1 MDKLKNI
8 FVFLG
13 YSGSGKDSVVTE
25 ISKQFNIP
33 ILISHTT
40 RPPRNYLEIINKTY
54 YFVDNKFFKKEKNN
68 FIEMRKYI
76 VHDGSTWLY
85 GIHKSE
91 LENKKYALTIVDASG
106 YKALEKYFTG
116 TKTKLVP
123 FFINADEDT
132 IRKRLIDRG
141 DNLKEIERRLVDD
154 KIKFKEFLN
163 SENYIVIANNLSI
176 TNAVEQVK
184 IHMKE
189 GIQWS

>member
-1 MDKLKNI
+1 M
-8 FVFLG
+8 
-13 YSGSGKDSVVTE
+13 
-25 ISKQFNIP
+25 
-33 ILISHTT
+33 
-40 RPPRNYLEIINKTY
+40 
-54 YFVDNKFFKKEKNN
+54 
-68 FIEMRKYI
+68 
-76 VHDGSTWLY
+76 
-85 GIHKSE
+85 
-91 LENKKYALTIVDASG
+91 TIVDASG

-123 FFINADEDT
+123 FFINANEDT

>member
-1 MDKLKNI
+1 MNKLIKI

-13 YSGSGKDSVVTE
+13 YSGSGKDSIVSE

-40 RPPRNYLEIINKTY
+40 RPPRDYLEIINKTY
-54 YFVDNKFFKKEKNN
+54 HFVDSKFFKKEKNN

-76 VHDGSTWLY
+76 VHDYSTWLY

-91 LENKKYALTIVDASG
+91 LDNKKYALTIVDASG
-106 YKALEKYFTG
+106 YKALEKYFIG
-116 TKTKLVP
+116 TKIRLVP

-141 DNLKEIERRLVDD
+141 DNPKEIERRLADD

-163 SENYIVIANNLSI
+163 SENYIVIVNNLSI

>member
-1 MDKLKNI
+1 MKNLKNI

-13 YSGSGKDSVVTE
+13 YSGSGKDSIVSE

-40 RPPRNYLEIINKTY
+40 RPPRNYLEIINKAY
-54 YFVDNKFFKKEKNN
+54 HFVDNNFFKEEKNN

-76 VHDGSTWLY
+76 VHDGSAWLY

-91 LENKKYALTIVDASG
+91 LKNKKYTLTIVDASG
-106 YKALEKYFTG
+106 YKALEKYFMG

-123 FFINADEDT
+123 FFINTDE
-132 IRKRLIDRG
+132 IVLRKRLISRG
-141 DNLKEIERRLVDD
+141 DNFKEIERRLKDD
-154 KIKFKEFLN
+154 KFKFKDFLN
-163 SENYIVIANNLSI
+163 NENYIAIPNNTNLI
-176 TNAVEQVK
+176 NAVEQVK

-189 GIQWS
+189 GIEWF

>member
-1 MDKLKNI
+1 MKNLKNI

-13 YSGSGKDSVVTE
+13 YSGSGKDSIVSE

-40 RPPRNYLEIINKTY
+40 RPPRNYLEIINKAY
-54 YFVDNKFFKKEKNN
+54 HFVDNNFFKEEKNN

-76 VHDGSTWLY
+76 VHDGSIWLY

-91 LENKKYALTIVDASG
+91 LENKKYALAIVDASG
-106 YKALEKYFTG
+106 YKALEKYFMG

-141 DNLKEIERRLVDD
+141 DNLKEIERRLDDD

-189 GIQWS
+189 GTQWS

>member
-1 MDKLKNI
+1 MNKI

-13 YSGSGKDSVVTE
+13 YSGSGKDSIVTE

-40 RPPRNYLEIINKTY
+40 RPPRGQSEIINKTY
-54 YFVDNKFFKKEKNN
+54 HFVDNKFFKKEKNN

-91 LENKKYALTIVDASG
+91 LENKRYALAIVDASG
-106 YKALEKYFTG
+106 YKALEKYFIG
-116 TKTKLVP
+116 TKTKLIP
-123 FFINADEDT
+123 FFINTDEN
-132 IRKRLIDRG
+132 ILRNRLINRG
-141 DNLKEIERRLVDD
+141 DNPKEIERRLKDD
-154 KIKFKEFLN
+154 KLKFKDFLN
-163 SENYIVIANNLSI
+163 NENYIAIPNNTNLI
-176 TNAVEQVK
+176 NAVEQVK

-189 GIQWS
+189 GIKWY

>member
-1 MDKLKNI
+1 MNKI

-13 YSGSGKDSVVTE
+13 YSGSGKDSIVSE

-33 ILISHTT
+33 ILTSHTT
-40 RPPRNYLEIINKTY
+40 RPPRNYLEIINKAY
-54 YFVDNKFFKKEKNN
+54 YFVDNNFFKEEKSN
-68 FIEMRKYI
+68 FVEMREYT

-91 LENKKYALTIVDASG
+91 LENKRYALTIVDASG
-106 YKALEKYFTG
+106 YKALEKYFMG

-123 FFINADEDT
+123 FFINTDEDT
-132 IRKRLIDRG
+132 LRKRLIDRG
-141 DNLKEIERRLVDD
+141 DNPKEIERRLEDD
-154 KIKFKEFLN
+154 KLKFNDFLN
-163 SENYIVIANNLSI
+163 NEIYIVVPNNSDL
-176 TNAVEQVK
+176 TNAIEQVK

>member
-1 MDKLKNI
+1 MNRVY
-8 FVFLG
+8 VFLG
-13 YSGSGKDSVVTE
+13 YSGSGKDSIVNE

-40 RPPRNYLEIINKTY
+40 RPPRNHLEIINKTY
-54 YFVDNKFFKKEKNN
+54 HFVDNKFFKKEKNN

-106 YKALEKYFTG
+106 YKALEKYFVG
-116 TKTKLVP
+116 TKTKLIA
-123 FFINADEDT
+123 FFINTDEN
-132 IRKRLIDRG
+132 ILRKRLINRG
-141 DNLKEIERRLVDD
+141 DNPKEIERRLGDD
-154 KIKFKEFLN
+154 KIKFKDFLN
-163 SENYIVIANNLSI
+163 NENYIAIPNNTNLI
-176 TNAVEQVK
+176 NAVKQVK

-189 GIQWS
+189 GIE

>member
-1 MDKLKNI
+1 MNKLIKI
-8 FVFLG
+8 YVFLG
-13 YSGSGKDSVVTE
+13 YSGSGKDSIVSE

-54 YFVDNKFFKKEKNN
+54 HFVDNKFFKEEKSN

-91 LENKKYALTIVDASG
+91 LENKRYVLTIVDASG
-106 YKALEKYFTG
+106 YKALEKYFMG

-141 DNLKEIERRLVDD
+141 DNFKEIERRLDDD

-189 GIQWS
+189 GVQWS